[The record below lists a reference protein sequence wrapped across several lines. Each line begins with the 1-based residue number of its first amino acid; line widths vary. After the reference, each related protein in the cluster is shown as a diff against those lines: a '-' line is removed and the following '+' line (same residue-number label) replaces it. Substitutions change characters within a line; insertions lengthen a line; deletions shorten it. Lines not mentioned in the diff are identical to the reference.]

1 MNRILKYAS
10 LLAAAVML
18 IACEGQ
24 TDSGQTG
31 GTNKSLQLTSDKN
44 LIQTFDGDYATL
56 TVTLDGVPVTDEVIF
71 FDGNNEVIEIPDFK
85 FTATE
90 VGEYKIWANYGT
102 YISETVTIKA
112 IDVQIP
118 ETPADP
124 KPASTDFKAR
134 VLLTEF
140 TTVGCSA
147 CPSMKKV
154 LHAIEEDAA
163 MAENIIFTECHS
175 GLVGGQADP
184 CYLHNSA
191 FEEFCM
197 VTGFPTVKLDLAAT
211 YNNGNSLDLKSDVKE
226 LADAK
231 SSYAPGIAV
240 NSVLENGKVVAKVT
254 VKAKIASNYRVGAFL
269 VEDGIYAKQT
279 NTTDEY
285 MHTHNGVIRYV
296 DSQYKG
302 TFYGV
307 PVAEIAAGKTADT
320 MISWLLDD
328 IWAYGTDK
336 GEINGG
342 VAWPARNDENLHMVV
357 YVSMSDGKGGY
368 VVANA
373 IDCPI
378 NGVTPF
384 EYK

>member
-24 TDSGQTG
+24 TDTGQTG
-31 GTNKSLQLTSDKN
+31 GTNKSLKLTSDKN
-44 LIQTFDGDYATL
+44 LIQTFGGDYATL

-175 GLVGGQADP
+175 GLVGGQADR
-184 CYLHNSA
+184 
-191 FEEFCM
+191 
-197 VTGFPTVKLDLAAT
+197 
-211 YNNGNSLDLKSDVKE
+211 KS
-226 LADAK
+226 
-231 SSYAPGIAV
+231 
-240 NSVLENGKVVAKVT
+240 VV
-254 VKAKIASNYRVGAFL
+254 
-269 VEDGIYAKQT
+269 
-279 NTTDEY
+279 
-285 MHTHNGVIRYV
+285 
-296 DSQYKG
+296 
-302 TFYGV
+302 
-307 PVAEIAAGKTADT
+307 
-320 MISWLLDD
+320 
-328 IWAYGTDK
+328 
-336 GEINGG
+336 
-342 VAWPARNDENLHMVV
+342 
-357 YVSMSDGKGGY
+357 
-368 VVANA
+368 
-373 IDCPI
+373 
-378 NGVTPF
+378 
-384 EYK
+384 

>member
-24 TDSGQTG
+24 TDTGQTG

-44 LIQTFDGDYATL
+44 LIQTFGGDYATL

-102 YISETVTIKA
+102 YNSETISIKA
-112 IDVQIP
+112 IDIAIP
-118 ETPADP
+118 ESPADP

-134 VLLTEF
+134 VLVTEF

-147 CPSMKKV
+147 CPAMKTIIHDV
-154 LHAIEEDAA
+154 AADAA
-163 MAENIIFTECHS
+163 VADKFILTECHS
-175 GLVGGQADP
+175 GLVGGVADP
-184 CYLHNSA
+184 CYLHNRS

-197 VTGFPTVKLDLAAT
+197 ISAFPTVKFGLTTTLTDRAA
-211 YNNGNSLDLKSDVKE
+211 LKSTINALQAE
-226 LADAK
+226 LDK
-231 SSYAPGIAV
+231 VAPGIAV
-240 NSVLENGKVVAKVT
+240 NAKLEDNKVVAKVT
-254 VKAKIASNYRVGAFL
+254 VKAKVASAYRVGAFL
-269 VEDGIYAKQT
+269 LEDGIYAKQT
-279 NTTDEY
+279 NASADW
-285 MHTHNGVIRYV
+285 MHNHDNVIRYV
-296 DSQYKG
+296 DAQYKT
-302 TFYGV
+302 TFYGT
-307 PVAEIAAGKTADT
+307 PVAEIAAGETADT
-320 MISWLLDD
+320 MLSWMLED
-328 IWAYGTDK
+328 IWAYGTEK

-342 VAWPARNDENLHMVV
+342 IAWPARNNDKLHMVV
-357 YVSMSDGKGGY
+357 FVSMSDGFGGY
-368 VVANA
+368 QVVNA